1 VFLTRPPLDVTS
13 PPFADP
19 WVLERFSASGTR
31 VFSVATPTRG
41 TVAMILGDRL
51 VLTDDSVRSAIDGR
65 ELESTSVPPWSS
77 ARPGVSAGTAVER
90 LRLVSAPRVD
100 LPSAPQEWGLQ
111 TVDAAGTRAR
121 PFTTIADRASAP
133 FLTATGDALFVTAGE
148 TTAALTR
155 VRQVHRL
162 GAELMSC
169 ELRDDSIV
177 DPVVSAPFAMG
188 SVAAYNGRSLMLV
201 SADDEC
207 PVCLSHND
215 FNARPRLVVYD
226 LGPNAPA
233 LSKRGWVAP
242 RGTAGGSGRSY

>member
-1 VFLTRPPLDVTS
+1 MCCGLCGVAQCPPHDGFLRHLTGAKLAPGGGDGEAEGRPRTVLIEAKEAAEIHVLLD
-13 PPFADP
+13 
-19 WVLERFSASGTR
+19 R
-31 VFSVATPTRG
+31 VCS
-41 TVAMILGDRL
+41 L
-51 VLTDDSVRSAIDGR
+51 VCV
-65 ELESTSVPPWSS
+65 
-77 ARPGVSAGTAVER
+77 
-90 LRLVSAPRVD
+90 
-100 LPSAPQEWGLQ
+100 
-111 TVDAAGTRAR
+111 R

-133 FLTATGDALFVTAGE
+133 FLTGTGDALFETAGE